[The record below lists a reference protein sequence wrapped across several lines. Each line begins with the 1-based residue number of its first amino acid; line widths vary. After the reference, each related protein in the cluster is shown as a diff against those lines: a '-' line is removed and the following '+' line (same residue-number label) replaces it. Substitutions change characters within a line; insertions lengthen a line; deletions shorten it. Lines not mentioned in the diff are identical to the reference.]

1 MQVEPDRKG
10 WARLADM
17 YHKYDEDK
25 IRDAKED
32 IDTLL
37 VFVRATIFRSHS
49 FSDITILRLVC
60 SQRLQRHSLLSR
72 TKPYSLKQR
81 ILQTRSYSK
90 SLPSS
95 LVSL

>member
-1 MQVEPDRKG
+1 MIQKVQIEPDRKG

-37 VFVRATIFRSHS
+37 VFVRVAI
-49 FSDITILRLVC
+49 
-60 SQRLQRHSLLSR
+60 
-72 TKPYSLKQR
+72 
-81 ILQTRSYSK
+81 
-90 SLPSS
+90 LPSH
-95 LVSL
+95 LVSDTSL